1 MINLSKILRFVHIS
15 KFSFYFLLI
24 LIVLSFSITFYLL
37 LPNNE
42 LVKDPQK
49 LQFLLLADVIF
60 VLILL
65 SIIIRQVLL
74 VLIYRKK
81 NFNESKLYIKFVNL
95 FTAMALGPAIGVV
108 IITSLFFNLELR
120 TWHGGAVREAVVNS
134 NIVARDYENEIQA
147 EIISDTQLILREI
160 VKVSRNNEVQIN
172 SIERALNEFIN
183 LRTISNIYIFN
194 RRGEVFL
201 SLNDKEIKNFNS
213 PKNNVYN
220 ILDQNQVYIFQ
231 QNDNSISA
239 YKKVNFLKDIY
250 IQVNRD
256 LKITVKFLSN
266 EIRADGLDVSIH
278 QRICSSTNSSACSI
292 KKIKSNL
299 EGEIKLAILKKAA
312 IYKKKFFKKK
322 REQSQKDEPKKYR
335 YLEDK

>member
-24 LIVLSFSITFYLL
+24 LIALSFSITFYLL

-120 TWHGGAVREAVVNS
+120 TWYGGAVREAVVNS